1 MFDWLPPIWNG
12 TLREHYL
19 LLFGA
24 AGAFAMAT
32 GLISGWVGAYL
43 GARSAGKRAVADAR
57 RATASGMLSAGADAQ
72 LAQLAQL
79 RDAVEA
85 VAVEVER
92 IAEAQRFT
100 ARVLTERQHT
110 AIPPVRRDPGQIT
123 PH

>member
-24 AGAFAMAT
+24 AGAVAMAT
-32 GLISGWVGAYL
+32 GLVSSWLGAYL
-43 GARSAGKRAVADAR
+43 GARSAGKRAVAEAR
-57 RATASGMLSAGADAQ
+57 RAAAAGMLPAGAD
-72 LAQLAQL
+72 AQLAQL

-100 ARVLTERQHT
+100 ARVLSERPQT
-110 AIPPVRRDPGQIT
+110 SMPPARREPGQIT